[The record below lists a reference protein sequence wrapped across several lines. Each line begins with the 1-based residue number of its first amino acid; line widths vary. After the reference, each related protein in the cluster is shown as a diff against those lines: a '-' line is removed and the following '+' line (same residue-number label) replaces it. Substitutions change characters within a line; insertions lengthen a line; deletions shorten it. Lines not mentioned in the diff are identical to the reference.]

1 MSTPQQDYDVQPE
14 VIAKDHD
21 ILVAGFTLKGTSKQ
35 LDDDID
41 QFTPDDAITPPLDL
55 DTLAT
60 LSKLNATRKTCI
72 EAVARNTVGLGYDL
86 QVAEGHE
93 EAVEKPSEASR
104 GLRAVLEALAHRDL
118 RLDSPSFTKMLL
130 AVKTDEEEVG
140 NGYIEVSRNVL
151 DGSIDGLF
159 HAPGKRIRRLKDR
172 SGYVM
177 LDRSGFTGGSSERVD
192 FYNYGDKASYDEAG
206 NPTGIREDRN
216 SGRNE
221 IVSFRLYTSESRD
234 YGLPRDIGLALE
246 YAGDKLAAEFNVSF
260 FDSGGTPPTIIFVTG
275 EATTQGSTV
284 RLSVP
289 QQTVQRVAE
298 TLRSDGARQNRVA
311 IIPLPPG
318 ASAQAHTLGTV
329 SDRDM
334 GFVNFRKD
342 NFRRTLMAF
351 RLGPIFLASADE
363 QGRYDAE
370 VQRALALE
378 QVFDPEQIE
387 WEDRLNHGLLREINP
402 DMSIKFKRL
411 AVEGNAVKREGAMD
425 MSQAKAITLREFRAA
440 FGYAPL
446 PEAPEGQD
454 PEPGQYPFGINDRL
468 IDISINPRQTRARD
482 QGPQARPEQAMD
494 QRGLRPG
501 VGARQQQSTDQE
513 LEEARRAN
521 GAATV

>member
-1 MSTPQQDYDVQPE
+1 VTDQDYDIQPE
-14 VIAKDHD
+14 IIEKDHD
-21 ILVAGFTLKGTSKQ
+21 VLVAGFTLHGTSKQ

-55 DTLAT
+55 DTLAA
-60 LSKLNATRKTCI
+60 LSKLNATRKSCI
-72 EAVARNTVGLGYDL
+72 EAITRNTVGLGYEL
-86 QVAEGHE
+86 VVAPGHE
-93 EAVEKPSEASR
+93 EHVDKPSEVGR
-104 GLRAVLEALAHRDL
+104 TLRATLEALARRDQ
-118 RLDSPSFTKMLL
+118 RLDSPSFTKLL
-130 AVKTDEEEVG
+130 QAVKTDEEEVG
-140 NGYIEVSRNVL
+140 NGYIEVSRNKL

-172 SGYVM
+172 NGYVM
-177 LDRSGFTGGSSERVD
+177 LDKSGFAGAGNERVD
-192 FYNYGDKASYDEAG
+192 FYNYGDKASYDESG
-206 NPTGIREDRN
+206 NPVGIRDDRDA
-216 SGRNE
+216 SHNE
-221 IVSFRLYTSESRD
+221 IISFRLYTSESRD

-246 YAGDKLAAEFNVSF
+246 YAGDKLAAEFNISF

-275 EATTQGSTV
+275 EAQTQGSTV
-284 RLSVP
+284 RLTVP
-289 QQTVQRVAE
+289 QQTVQRIAE

-318 ASAQAHTLGTV
+318 AQAQSHTLGTV

-370 VQRALALE
+370 VQRALGLE
-378 QVFDPEQIE
+378 QVFDPEQVE

-411 AVEGNAVKREGAMD
+411 AVEGDAVKRESAMD
-425 MSQAKAITLREFRAA
+425 MAQAKAITLREFRGA
-440 FGYAPL
+440 FGYSPL
-446 PEAPEGQD
+446 PEAPENTD

-468 IDISINPRQTRARD
+468 VDISKPGTQGGDQRRQPER
-482 QGPQARPEQAMD
+482 ARPEQAQD

-501 VGARQQQSTDQE
+501 LGGRQQQSTDEE
-513 LEEARRAN
+513 LQAARVAN
-521 GAATV
+521 GAPKL